1 MVHLP
6 NDDTHGPPSEPDQIV
21 AQHYR
26 GNIFFKGKLVFVIS
40 LHAVNY
46 QQFLV
51 ACQKFLI
58 RQSEEKHLIKKI
70 SLWYLDTVS
79 ARKIK
84 TNSHSISNRCAVP
97 TAFCK
102 ISSDVDLQTA
112 FCKGS
117 SKGTTLVQN
126 FVVKCEVAAQQGTHK
141 SLQQK
146 ETCIQGNCDQKIKST
161 KGKKVGR
168 ENVTRAFHLLEVEAR
183 RSRNLQSQLRLLNRA
198 FQQITTPI
206 SKRAHK
212 RNSALYERRRR
223 KFVAMLKIMRKRPQ
237 RAGAWLSKMRRQ
249 HADNVAILRILSI
262 LDIFVNN
269 LLDANDANP
278 SLV

>member
-6 NDDTHGPPSEPDQIV
+6 NDDTHRPPLEPDQAV
-21 AQHYR
+21 VQSYR
-26 GNIFFKGKLVFVIS
+26 GNIFFKGKLVVSIS
-40 LHAVNY
+40 LNAVDY
-46 QQFLV
+46 QQFLI

-58 RQSEEKHLIKKI
+58 CQSENINLMKNI

-79 ARKIK
+79 ARKVTK
-84 TNSHSISNRCAVP
+84 NLHSISNRCEVA
-97 TAFCK
+97 TALCK
-102 ISSDVDLQTA
+102 ISSDVELQTA

-146 ETCIQGNCDQKIKST
+146 KISIEHNCDQKIKCS
-161 KGKKVGR
+161 KGRKVDR
-168 ENVTRAFHLLEVEAR
+168 ENVTRAFRLLEVKAR

-206 SKRAHK
+206 SKK
-212 RNSALYERRRR
+212 TNKKNSALYERRRR
-223 KFVAMLKIMRKRPQ
+223 KFVAMLKTMRQRPQ
-237 RAGAWLSKMRRQ
+237 RASAWLNKMRRQ
-249 HADNVAILRILSI
+249 HASNVAILHILSI
-262 LDIFVNN
+262 LNIFVSN
-269 LLDANDANP
+269 LLGSDT
-278 SLV
+278 SLI